1 MIAILRVE
9 LRRLITRRLARVVL
23 LLAVIGIA
31 IAGIV
36 NLVRS
41 HELDPAARDRLERRD
56 QNIESCLQGEKRIP
70 RWARGIPEEE
80 MDDFCRYNMG
90 PFVEDPRFHL
100 SSLVGIFEGT
110 SALWVIAAWLV
121 GASFIGAE
129 WHTGNLATTLTW
141 EPRRIRLFVAKV
153 AACALGAFVATMLLQ
168 ALLGL
173 ALTPAAVLRGS
184 TENLTGTFWANAIQ
198 TALRIGGLSAIAA
211 TLGLSVASIGRNTGA
226 ALGAGFAYFA
236 VVESGI
242 RALRPGWVEWLVTE
256 NAGILITGD
265 PSIFHLGDKNILNA
279 ALVLTA
285 YAFALLAAALILF
298 RKRDVT

>member
-1 MIAILRVE
+1 MITILRVE

-36 NLVRS
+36 NLVGS
-41 HELDPAARDRLERRD
+41 HDLDPATRDRLERRD
-56 QNIESCLQGEKRIP
+56 QNIEDCLQGEKTLP

-80 MDDFCRYNMG
+80 MDDFCTYNMG

-100 SSLVGIFEGT
+100 SSLMGIFEDT
-110 SALWVIAAWLV
+110 AALWVLVAWLV

-129 WHTGNLATTLTW
+129 WHTGNMATTLTW
-141 EPRRIRLFVAKV
+141 EPRRIRLFIAKS
-153 AACALGAFVATMLLQ
+153 AACVLGAFVATMLLQ

-173 ALTPAAVLRGS
+173 ALTPAAALRGS
-184 TENLTGTFWANAIQ
+184 TEGLTGQFWENLIQ
-198 TALRIGGLSAIAA
+198 TALRIGGLSAIGA
-211 TLGLSVASIGRNTGA
+211 TVGFSVASIGRNTGA

-236 VVESGI
+236 VIESGI
-242 RALRPGWVEWLVTE
+242 RAFRPGWAEFLFTE
-256 NAGILITGD
+256 NAGMLITGD
-265 PSIFHLGDKNILNA
+265 PSIFRLGDQSLVKA

-285 YAFALLAAALILF
+285 YASALLAAALILF
-298 RKRDVT
+298 RKRDVS